1 MSVINKFSRPGLNKM
16 FGDIIKEFR
25 RVEMTLSHRAY
36 GKNRLFSLAHFLFLL
51 DKLELVKTLKSNALR
66 RPPKS
71 WYYVN
76 SAENHMRKMVLKLG
90 EVTDNILREIKQIWS
105 VFIKNC
111 FLWLMFLLRKI
122 FKAFNSIIFQRISI

>member
-16 FGDIIKEFR
+16 FGDVIKEFR

-36 GKNRLFSLAHFLFLL
+36 GKNRRFSLAHFLFLL

-71 WYYVN
+71 WYYVS
-76 SAENHMRKMVLKLG
+76 SAENHIRKMVVKLG
-90 EVTDNILREIKQIWS
+90 EVTDDILREIKQI
-105 VFIKNC
+105 
-111 FLWLMFLLRKI
+111 
-122 FKAFNSIIFQRISI
+122 